1 MRRRLYFLLPDVG
14 RARQTLNELLLAR
27 IEERHIHILAR
38 EGTPMDGLPSASLL
52 QRSDFLHGVEMGLAL
67 GGATGILV
75 GALLTVFPPSGLE
88 IGGGAVLALALAGAG
103 IGAWASGMIG
113 TDLPNSQLQKFMPA
127 IERGQVLLM
136 VDVRLGDVRRV
147 SDMIHTQHPE
157 ASDHGTEPTLP
168 AFP

>member
-1 MRRRLYFLLPDVG
+1 
-14 RARQTLNELLLAR
+14 
-27 IEERHIHILAR
+27 
-38 EGTPMDGLPSASLL
+38 
-52 QRSDFLHGVEMGLAL
+52 
-67 GGATGILV
+67 
-75 GALLTVFPPSGLE
+75 LTVFPPSGLE
-88 IGGGAVLALALAGAG
+88 IGGGAVLVLALAGAG

-113 TDLPNSQLQKFMPA
+113 TDVPNSQLQKFMPA
-127 IERGQVLLM
+127 IERGQVLIM